1 MKGEKIMARVPMV
14 TRTIVATKVNI
25 LCLNIETAEPFN
37 KDVTLSGTF
46 KDSKSLMKAVEKV
59 VNSDTE
65 KAVHV
70 VASEEVETLYGMPE
84 QKFIELAEV
93 LPPRGKKEEQ
103 ENQ

>member
-14 TRTIVATKVNI
+14 TRTIVATKVNV
-25 LCLNIETAEPFN
+25 LCLNIEAAEPFN

-70 VASEEVETLYGMPE
+70 VATEEVETLYGMAE

>member
-14 TRTIVATKVNI
+14 TRTIVATKVNV

-37 KDVTLSGTF
+37 KDITLSGTF

-59 VNSDTE
+59 VNSDAE

-70 VASEEVETLYGMPE
+70 VANEEVETLYGMTE

>member
-1 MKGEKIMARVPMV
+1 
-14 TRTIVATKVNI
+14 
-25 LCLNIETAEPFN
+25 
-37 KDVTLSGTF
+37 
-46 KDSKSLMKAVEKV
+46 MKAVEKV
-59 VNSDTE
+59 VNSDAE

-70 VASEEVETLYGMPE
+70 VNIEEVETLYGMTE

>member
-1 MKGEKIMARVPMV
+1 MARVPMV
-14 TRTIVATKVNI
+14 TRTIVATKVNV
-25 LCLNIETAEPFN
+25 LCLNIVAAEPFN

-70 VASEEVETLYGMPE
+70 VATEEVETLYGMTE